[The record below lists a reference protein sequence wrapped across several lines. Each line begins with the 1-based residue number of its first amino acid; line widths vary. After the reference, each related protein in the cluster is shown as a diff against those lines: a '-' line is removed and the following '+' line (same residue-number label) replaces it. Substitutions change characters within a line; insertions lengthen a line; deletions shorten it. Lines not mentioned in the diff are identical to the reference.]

1 MTNGLLEA
9 GATLKWVY
17 DPDSVKVQKFL
28 EEYQSEG
35 VRAAD
40 SKEQIFQDEEV
51 KLVAAACIT
60 SERVDLGIRVMKA
73 GKDYFVAKAPFTTL
87 EQLALIKQTIQE
99 TGRKY
104 MVHYSERLQV
114 ESAVYAGALVKGGA
128 IGKVIQ
134 VMGMGPHRLDAPSR
148 PAWFFE
154 KEKYGGI
161 LCDIGSHQIEQF
173 LYYTGATDATITESK
188 IGNYAHPEYPELDEE
203 LRNLAE
209 CYINEM
215 ARLKN
220 YLDDGEQIRIWYSDA
235 PYSICGFYQL
245 CSILTK
251 YDNSIQVVKLPQ
263 YCVRDNV
270 IISYKNWGEIAAE
283 EFAGFRPYEKKLS
296 RQELRLYNSLWNELE
311 YGGLVVCKANG
322 SFYY

>member
-1 MTNGLLEA
+1 MIEVLFGESEAASMKAAKSTIMKAKIDGPTSVWIAGKKKPPKREDSGWLEGTA
-9 GATLKWVY
+9 
-17 DPDSVKVQKFL
+17 
-28 EEYQSEG
+28 
-35 VRAAD
+35 
-40 SKEQIFQDEEV
+40 EEV
-51 KLVAAACIT
+51 ICLGFLLDIGDIR
-60 SERVDLGIRVMKA
+60 EEVDSQYRKDLIYSLYA
-73 GKDYFVAKAPFTTL
+73 QEQWGKD
-87 EQLALIKQTIQE
+87 
-99 TGRKY
+99 
-104 MVHYSERLQV
+104 
-114 ESAVYAGALVKGGA
+114 
-128 IGKVIQ
+128 
-134 VMGMGPHRLDAPSR
+134 
-148 PAWFFE
+148 
-154 KEKYGGI
+154 
-161 LCDIGSHQIEQF
+161 
-173 LYYTGATDATITESK
+173 
-188 IGNYAHPEYPELDEE
+188 PELDEE

-283 EFAGFRPYEKKLS
+283 EFAGFLPYEKKLS

>member
-1 MTNGLLEA
+1 MKREYCTIVLVERRGITKIDGPTSVWIAGKKKPPKRQDSGWLEGTA
-9 GATLKWVY
+9 
-17 DPDSVKVQKFL
+17 
-28 EEYQSEG
+28 
-35 VRAAD
+35 
-40 SKEQIFQDEEV
+40 EEV
-51 KLVAAACIT
+51 ICLGFLLDIGDIREA
-60 SERVDLGIRVMKA
+60 VDSQYRKDLIYSLYA
-73 GKDYFVAKAPFTTL
+73 QEQWGKD
-87 EQLALIKQTIQE
+87 
-99 TGRKY
+99 
-104 MVHYSERLQV
+104 
-114 ESAVYAGALVKGGA
+114 
-128 IGKVIQ
+128 
-134 VMGMGPHRLDAPSR
+134 
-148 PAWFFE
+148 
-154 KEKYGGI
+154 
-161 LCDIGSHQIEQF
+161 
-173 LYYTGATDATITESK
+173 
-188 IGNYAHPEYPELDEE
+188 PELDEE

-283 EFAGFRPYEKKLS
+283 EFAGFLPYEKKLS